1 MKVIRFHATENGE
14 SRFQEVEVPINQ
26 ERKASVGNEII
37 RQSNDWPSPSVRF
50 LELPEGLSQSWHHAP
65 ARQIVLVLAGV
76 MEVGTSDNQK
86 RQCAAGE
93 AFIADDLT
101 GKGHTTRV
109 VKGPARVMF
118 VELPKDFDVA
128 RWSA

>member
-1 MKVIRFHATENGE
+1 MKIIRFHAMENGE

-26 ERKASVGNEII
+26 ARKSSVGSDILH
-37 RQSNDWPSPSVRF
+37 QSNDWPSPSVRF
-50 LELPEGLSQSWHHAP
+50 VELPVGLNQSWHHAP

-76 MEVGTSDNQK
+76 VEVGTSDNQK
-86 RQCAAGE
+86 RQCAAGQ

-109 VKGPARVMF
+109 LEGPARVMF
-118 VELPKDFDVA
+118 IELPKGFDVE